1 MPTSNK
7 GNFMMLTLKQRAALD
22 VAKVAASAIAGAI
35 FLNILVAYVAI
46 DYIIRLYSLCNI
58 PAVSHAARDASFTRP
73 TQSIRKQVIEGEPTW
88 PSLLNLHS

>member
-22 VAKVAASAIAGAI
+22 VAKLVASAAAGAI

-46 DYIIRLYSLCNI
+46 DYIVMGFISGCTVYGMYQLYLMRLETHRSLDQLN
-58 PAVSHAARDASFTRP
+58 
-73 TQSIRKQVIEGEPTW
+73 QSQNK
-88 PSLLNLHS
+88 

>member
-46 DYIIRLYSLCNI
+46 DYIIMGFISSCTVYAIYQLYLMRLATHQTLDQLKQSLN
-58 PAVSHAARDASFTRP
+58 
-73 TQSIRKQVIEGEPTW
+73 K
-88 PSLLNLHS
+88 

>member
-46 DYIIRLYSLCNI
+46 DYIIMGFISGCTVYAMYQLYLMRLATHQTLDQLN
-58 PAVSHAARDASFTRP
+58 
-73 TQSIRKQVIEGEPTW
+73 QSVNK
-88 PSLLNLHS
+88 

>member
-22 VAKVAASAIAGAI
+22 VAKVAASDIAGDI

-46 DYIIRLYSLCNI
+46 DYIVMGFISGCTVYGMYQLYLMRLETHRSLEQLN
-58 PAVSHAARDASFTRP
+58 
-73 TQSIRKQVIEGEPTW
+73 QSQNK
-88 PSLLNLHS
+88 